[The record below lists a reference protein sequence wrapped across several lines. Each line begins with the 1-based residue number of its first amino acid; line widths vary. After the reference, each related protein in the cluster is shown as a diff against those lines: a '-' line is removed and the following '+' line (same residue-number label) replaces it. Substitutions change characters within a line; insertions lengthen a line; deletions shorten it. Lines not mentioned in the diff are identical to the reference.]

1 VGQQLVNGVFSG
13 SIYALFA
20 VGYTL
25 VFGVLDVLNL
35 AHQAVFMA
43 GGLVALALVL
53 VWHWPFWA
61 AFIGAVLV
69 AALLGAVLEFVA
81 FRPLRRR
88 PDTQFSA
95 LISSLAMATILEA
108 IALQFYG
115 PNLQRF
121 PLSAFPA
128 HIYSIGQVRVTLLQI
143 VILVVSLGLTLAL
156 QLMLLRSRLGRA
168 IRAVAENQ
176 VAARVLGIDVDR
188 ILLLSFVVSSAL
200 GGVAGVLFTL
210 AFNGADP
217 TIGQTVELK
226 GLAVIILG
234 GMGSIPGAVV
244 GGYLLGLIEVATV
257 AGLGSPYRDAAA
269 FLVLLLIL
277 LIRPRGLFG
286 RKAVRV
292 A

>member
-1 VGQQLVNGVFSG
+1 
-13 SIYALFA
+13 
-20 VGYTL
+20 
-25 VFGVLDVLNL
+25 
-35 AHQAVFMA
+35 
-43 GGLVALALVL
+43 
-53 VWHWPFWA
+53 
-61 AFIGAVLV
+61 
-69 AALLGAVLEFVA
+69 
-81 FRPLRRR
+81 
-88 PDTQFSA
+88 
-95 LISSLAMATILEA
+95 EA
-108 IALQFYG
+108 IVLQFYG

-128 HIYSIGQVRVTLLQI
+128 HVYSIGDVRVTLLQI
-143 VILVVSLGLTLAL
+143 VILIVSLGLTWAL

-168 IRAVAENQ
+168 IRAVAEHQ

-188 ILLLSFVVSSAL
+188 ILLLSFVISSAL

-226 GLAVIILG
+226 GLAVISLG

-277 LIRPRGLFG
+277 LVRPRGLFG
-286 RKAVRV
+286 RKSVRV